1 MDIRADLTP
10 ASATARSRRP
20 AAWAAAMGLAI
31 PAMAL
36 PGASAQAQ
44 DVQIV
49 KTADLRFGDFVPL
62 GAAVVVVPPNGFA
75 RYVEAVAVSGS
86 QARAA
91 RFELTGKAGT
101 WVEVQTPAAPV
112 RIRFAGGEALVRD
125 FVVEA
130 TGDAGL
136 VSLGGGRYRLRLDP
150 GGASTLDLGA
160 ALHLASAG
168 GEGSGTANFTITI
181 IDVD

>member
-1 MDIRADLTP
+1 
-10 ASATARSRRP
+10 
-20 AAWAAAMGLAI
+20 
-31 PAMAL
+31 MAL
-36 PGASAQAQ
+36 PGDLALAQ

-49 KTADLRFGDFVPL
+49 QTADLRFGDFVPL

-91 RFELTGKAGT
+91 RFELSGKAGA
-101 WVEVQTPAAPV
+101 WVEVQTPPAPV
-112 RIRFAGGEALVRD
+112 RVRFAGGGALVRD

-150 GGASTLDLGA
+150 GGARTLDVGA
-160 ALHLASAG
+160 SLHLAGAG
-168 GEGSGTANFTITI
+168 GEGSGATSFAVTIMNA
-181 IDVD
+181 D